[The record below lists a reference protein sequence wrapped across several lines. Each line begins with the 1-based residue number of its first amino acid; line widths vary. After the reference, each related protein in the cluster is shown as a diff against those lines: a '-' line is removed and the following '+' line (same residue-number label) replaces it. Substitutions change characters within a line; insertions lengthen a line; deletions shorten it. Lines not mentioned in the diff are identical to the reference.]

1 MSPLRGQG
9 ISPFPKAEKGTYR
22 EYGFIILK
30 SSVLEGKEHLGEH
43 EGEVWT
49 RYLIAGQGKRK
60 ICSSHEWEGGT
71 SNKYQGRPERSED
84 RED

>member
-1 MSPLRGQG
+1 MSPLGGQG

-30 SSVLEGKEHLGEH
+30 SSGLEGKEH

-49 RYLIAGQGKRK
+49 RYLIAGQGK
-60 ICSSHEWEGGT
+60 ICSSHEWEGGM
-71 SNKYQGRPERSED
+71 SNKYQGLPERGED

>member
-22 EYGFIILK
+22 EYGFMIFK
-30 SSVLEGKEHLGEH
+30 SSGLEGKEH

-49 RYLIAGQGKRK
+49 RYLIVGQGKRK
-60 ICSSHEWEGGT
+60 IGSSHEWEGGM
-71 SNKYQGRPERSED
+71 SNKYQGLPECSED
-84 RED
+84 